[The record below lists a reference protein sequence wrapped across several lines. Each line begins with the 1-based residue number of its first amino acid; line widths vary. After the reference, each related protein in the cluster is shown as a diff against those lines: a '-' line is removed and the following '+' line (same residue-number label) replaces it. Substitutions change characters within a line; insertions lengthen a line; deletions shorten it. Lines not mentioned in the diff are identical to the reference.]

1 LNTQVSI
8 VGDAFH
14 INGKPTYPARYYNG
28 YKVEGLL
35 LVSRMITSIFD
46 DENPYTRNLWKYPDT
61 GVWDPD
67 RNTQELVN
75 NIPTYGSY
83 GLNTITVGLQG
94 GSALA
99 YSAPREK
106 VMGLLKK
113 HGVDAS
119 KEEVYKG
126 CLDYERAQPWNNS
139 AFRVDGSLKPKYMER
154 LSKILEAADKHRM
167 IVILVLFYFGM
178 DERVKNEESVK
189 NAVRNTCNWVLNKGY
204 TNVLIEINNEV
215 NVPLYEH
222 EILQPHRVHELIE
235 LTKTQNKN
243 GRRLLVGTSYA
254 SGHGKDRVDDNVVAA
269 SDMLLLHG
277 NGVDHEGV
285 KDWVH
290 KSREQPSYRPKP
302 VLYDEDDHYDFD
314 KQQNNFKSAISVYA
328 GWGYFD
334 NGGQKDKQSHRN
346 PDVGNYIDGYQNVPV
361 NWRLSSP
368 RKKAF
373 FNLVKEISG
382 A

>member
-1 LNTQVSI
+1 V
-8 VGDAFH
+8 
-14 INGKPTYPARYYNG
+14 PTYSGRYYNG
-28 YKVEGLL
+28 NKVEGLL

-46 DENPYTRNLWKYPDT
+46 DENDYTRVLWGYPDT
-61 GVWDPD
+61 GEWDPD
-67 RNTQELVN
+67 RNTNELVTH
-75 NIPTYGSY
+75 IPEYVSY
-83 GLNTITVGLQG
+83 GLNTITVGMQG

-106 VMGLLKK
+106 VMGLLREKR
-113 HGVDAS
+113 VTAS
-119 KEEVYKG
+119 EMDVYKD
-126 CLDYERAQPWNNS
+126 CLDHDRAQPWNNT
-139 AFRVDGSLKPKYMER
+139 AFRTDGSLKPDYMKR
-154 LSKILEAADKHRM
+154 LSKIIEAADENGM

-178 DERVKNEESVK
+178 DERLKDEKSVK
-189 NAVRNTCNWVLNKGY
+189 NAVKNACNWVLDKHY

-222 EILQPHRVHELIE
+222 EILHPYRVHELIE
-235 LTKTQNKN
+235 LAKAQIRN
-243 GRRLLVGTSYA
+243 GRRLLAGTSYA

-277 NGVDHEGV
+277 NGVDSEGV
-285 KDWVH
+285 KDWVR
-290 KSREQPSYRPKP
+290 KSRGQPSYRTMP

-314 KQQNNFKSAISVYA
+314 KPVNNFKAAISVYA

-334 NGGQKDKQSHRN
+334 NGGEVGKDTHSN
-346 PDVGNYIDGYQNVPV
+346 PEVGNYIDGYQNVPV
-361 NWRLSSP
+361 NWGISSP
-368 RKKAF
+368 RKQAF